1 MKQAEDFR
9 AESQALYDLV
19 AELDDADLAQTTQFN
34 GWTIANVLGHLHFW
48 DKAAYLTLTDPAA
61 FAALMQ
67 QTLAALPTMGMRAFE
82 DQWLDGLDGSRLRDI
97 WYGFSQTVADAYAQ
111 ADGKQRVSWAGP
123 DMSARSMITARQMET
138 WAHGQE
144 VFDRLGVVRENTDR
158 LRNIAVLGV

>member
-82 DQWLDGLDGSRLRDI
+82 DQCWM
-97 WYGFSQTVADAYAQ
+97 
-111 ADGKQRVSWAGP
+111 VSMAPVCGISGTDSARRWPMPMRRPTESKGCRGP
-123 DMSARSMITARQMET
+123 DPT
-138 WAHGQE
+138 
-144 VFDRLGVVRENTDR
+144 
-158 LRNIAVLGV
+158 